1 MSSERDI
8 EGLLRWRLARAEAAA
23 PPPPRAAHLVVL
35 SRPWWET
42 WPERFQAAA
51 ERLLAVPR
59 VAYGHATTSQQDGR
73 TGHPVPALVIHVVEE
88 FETSA
93 RILYLSV
100 RDGRLRLRFQLDAG
114 PARTEP
120 VLDVTFLSDDEP
132 APLFSAQATS
142 SIESE
147 YRLDAEL
154 PPPLSRSWENVKV
167 TDRMPFR
174 LILHSPAPAR

>member
-23 PPPPRAAHLVVL
+23 PPPPRASHLVVL

-59 VAYGHATTSQQDGR
+59 VAYGHAMSTQQEGR

-93 RILYLSV
+93 RVLYLSI

-114 PARTEP
+114 PARTERM
-120 VLDVTFLSDDEP
+120 LEVTFLSDDEP
-132 APLFSAQATS
+132 APLFSAHAES

-154 PPPLSRSWENVKV
+154 PPHLSRTWEHVKV

-174 LILHSPAPAR
+174 LILHSPAPTR